1 MYSILIRL
9 QDWRCLW
16 CRATVHTA
24 CRPKHTIKCPL
35 GPNRLSVVPPTA
47 IHSVGKIKFV
57 INLVKTN
64 I

>member
-1 MYSILIRL
+1 MLFNFIQIRL

-16 CRATVHTA
+16 CKATVHTA

-35 GPNRLSVVPPTA
+35 GSNRLSVVPPTA
-47 IHSVGKIKFV
+47 IHSVGKMKFV
-57 INLVKTN
+57 IYF